1 MGVKKVGR
9 DVGKVGVKGRR
20 VLGKERSG
28 RREQMEGGRQ

>member
-1 MGVKKVGR
+1 VRVKKEDR

-28 RREQMEGGRQ
+28 RRE